1 MPSESSSSNALE
13 FNARISQYMTDAE
26 VHLKLPSGTIT
37 GARDESDF
45 LFVVKMCAVLEPLIK
60 EAVREHVKRKMERV
74 SSPVPKSDTLIK
86 EIGELGSDRLR
97 KILVEFDAIDERLSN
112 FLHALFQVRHR
123 YAHHIANAHLSVAEV
138 CDKIAAEKGG
148 DPKLIDKLATFDTPV
163 PRDELTPDNL
173 RSIMFFKIALVLQAT
188 VSLAKPLPPL
198 PRLSGG
204 LFGGTLFET
213 PLPLK
218 TSSTS

>member
-1 MPSESSSSNALE
+1 
-13 FNARISQYMTDAE
+13 
-26 VHLKLPSGTIT
+26 
-37 GARDESDF
+37 
-45 LFVVKMCAVLEPLIK
+45 MCAVLEPLIK
-60 EAVREHVKRKMERV
+60 EAVREHVKRG
-74 SSPVPKSDTLIK
+74 SFLAPKSDTLIK
-86 EIGELGSDRLR
+86 EIGELGTDRLK

-123 YAHHIANAHLSVAEV
+123 YAHHIANAHLSVAQV
-138 CDKIAAEKGG
+138 CDKIAAEAGG

-163 PRDELTPDNL
+163 PRDKLTPDNL

-218 TSSTS
+218 TSSS